1 MPAERAQEAMIR
13 VDTRLLFAN
22 CTALGIQV
30 TEDDIQ
36 LMLDVWGFRPLSWD
50 VWIGPQNRLDQFRT
64 GEFARLPSAN

>member
-1 MPAERAQEAMIR
+1 MSAERAQEVMTR

-36 LMLDVWGFRPLSWD
+36 LMLDVWGFRALSWD
-50 VWIGPQNRLDQFRT
+50 VWIGPQNRLDQFRSR
-64 GEFARLPSAN
+64 EFVRLPGAN